1 MILLD
6 TTILSLAYRRR
17 HRAEPEPHAVEILRQ
32 MILNDIPLAVPCIV
46 LQEVLSGVRTEAQL
60 ERLKRLLEAFPIITA
75 EPRHHV
81 LAAKIANACRRKGVA
96 TPTVDCL
103 IAALATSSDA
113 SLFTLDEDF
122 VRMAS
127 LCGMRLFKIP
137 ERATPN

>member
-6 TTILSLAYRRR
+6 TTTLSLAYCR
-17 HRAEPEPHAVEILRQ
+17 HHRVEPESPEVEILRQ
-32 MILNDIPLAVPCIV
+32 MILNDVPLAVPGIV
-46 LQEVLSGVRTEAQL
+46 LQEVLSGVRTEAQF
-60 ERLKRLLEAFPIITA
+60 ERLKRLLEPFPILTA

-96 TPTVDCL
+96 TSTVDCL

-122 VRMAS
+122 VRMVP
-127 LCGMRLFKIP
+127 LCGMKLN
-137 ERATPN
+137 ASTVDSG